1 MTDADKPANPIA
13 PGSDL
18 RLTGP
23 HWAFIIKLYGSPDV
37 QQACLLLQDGFGV
50 DVSFLLTLLWYARD
64 GAELESGDVEA
75 LDRAIA
81 SWRGDVVMPLR
92 NMRREIKPAA
102 EHDGVVADF
111 RNQIKSIEI
120 QAEQIEIAML
130 VRAMDRRKRPGAS
143 GASMQPASIA
153 RTVETVLAFYAAR
166 AAALPAKLQTPET
179 RAAIKVLADAAAHAN
194 SELR

>member
-1 MTDADKPANPIA
+1 MTDPDKPANPIA

-23 HWAFIIKLYGSPDV
+23 HWTFIIKLYGSHDV
-37 QQACLLLQDGFGV
+37 QQACLLLQDSFGV

-64 GAELESGDVEA
+64 GVEFESDDVEA
-75 LDRAIA
+75 LDRTVA
-81 SWRGDVVMPLR
+81 SWRSDVVMPLR

-102 EHDGVVADF
+102 EHDRVVADF

-130 VRAMDRRKRPGAS
+130 VQAVDRRKRPGAS
-143 GASMQPASIA
+143 GAPMQPASIA
-153 RTVETVLAFYAAR
+153 RTVETVLTFYAAR
-166 AAALPAKLQTPET
+166 AAAPAAKLQTPET
-179 RAAIKVLADAAAHAN
+179 RAAIEILADAAAHAN